1 MEVVMARKLA
11 LLVVAAGAVLTVAR
25 LRRGKDEVDLW
36 HEATSAIDL
45 R

>member
-1 MEVVMARKLA
+1 MARKLA
-11 LLVVAAGAVLTVAR
+11 LLVVAAGAALTVVR
-25 LRRGKDEVDLW
+25 RRRGKGEVDLW

>member
-1 MEVVMARKLA
+1 MTRKLA
-11 LLVVAAGAVLTVAR
+11 LLAVVAGTLVTVVR
-25 LRRGKDEVDLW
+25 RRRGRDDVDLW